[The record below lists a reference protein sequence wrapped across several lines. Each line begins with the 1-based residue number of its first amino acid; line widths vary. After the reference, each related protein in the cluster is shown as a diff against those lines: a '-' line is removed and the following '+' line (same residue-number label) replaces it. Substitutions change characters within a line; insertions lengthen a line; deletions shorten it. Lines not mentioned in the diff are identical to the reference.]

1 MTESPPLGRMT
12 NSALLPGEHPG
23 IENAIGHRDEIALA
37 HLAFGWCVDES
48 VPEALTANQRDF
60 LEVVCDWDGSHQLG
74 SGESIVMMERI
85 REWISEQALDIEV
98 RSGWYTQ
105 GTEPEPEEYRI
116 TLSVGGPN
124 LYLVGDLGRYGEPET
139 AKLLYSWYSSP
150 EGLPCIESEAEA
162 LVWFACQLVAA

>member
-1 MTESPPLGRMT
+1 MT

-23 IENAIGHRDEIALA
+23 IENALGHRGDIVRA
-37 HLAFGWCVDES
+37 HRAYGWCVDES
-48 VPEALTANQRDF
+48 VPAELTKAEREF
-60 LEVVCDWDGSHQLG
+60 LVDICEWDGSHLLG

-85 REWISEQALDIEV
+85 REWVSEQALDVEV

-150 EGLPCIESEAEA
+150 EWLPPVATEAEA
-162 LVWFACQLVAA
+162 LVWFACQLVVA

>member
-1 MTESPPLGRMT
+1 MT

-23 IENAIGHRDEIALA
+23 IENALGHRGDIVRA
-37 HLAFGWCVDES
+37 HRAYGWCVDEL
-48 VPEALTANQRDF
+48 VPEALTKAEREF
-60 LEVVCDWDGSHQLG
+60 LVDICEWDGSHLLG

-85 REWISEQALDIEV
+85 REWVSEQALDVEV

-139 AKLLYSWYSSP
+139 AKLLYSWYSSS
-150 EGLPCIESEAEA
+150 EWLPTVATEAEA
-162 LVWFACQLVAA
+162 LAWFACQLVVA